1 MSAESLGTNLL
12 REVRVEG
19 LDEVCLPTHH
29 LDVPLW
35 SDDVCMRLKASS
47 ISSLEA
53 RTTETANLHR
63 RARN

>member
-19 LDEVCLPTHH
+19 LDEVCLPSYHF
-29 LDVPLW
+29 DVPLW
-35 SDDVCMRLKASS
+35 SDDVCMELKASS
-47 ISSLEA
+47 ISSLQA
-53 RTTETANLHR
+53 RTTETPNLHM

>member
-12 REVRVEG
+12 REVKVEG

-35 SDDVCMRLKASS
+35 SDDVCMKMKASS
-47 ISSLEA
+47 ISSLQA
-53 RTTETANLHR
+53 RSTETPNLYL